1 MTLGFFE
8 ALVKIRHIKTK
19 RGSLVDRPFDML

>member
-8 ALVKIRHIKTK
+8 ALVKIRHIKTNW
-19 RGSLVDRPFDML
+19 GDLADRPFDML